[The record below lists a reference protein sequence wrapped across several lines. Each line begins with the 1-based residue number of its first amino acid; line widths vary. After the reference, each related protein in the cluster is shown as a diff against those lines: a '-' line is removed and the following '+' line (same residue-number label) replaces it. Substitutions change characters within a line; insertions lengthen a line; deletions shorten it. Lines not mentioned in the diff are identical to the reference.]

1 MSQAFDRICATL
13 KLAADATRE
22 REAIAI
28 RIIELARRG
37 ERDSKRLCDRVLR
50 DAGAA

>member
-1 MSQAFDRICATL
+1 MSNAFDRVCVAL
-13 KLAADATRE
+13 KLAAEAARE
-22 REAIAI
+22 REAVAV

-37 ERDSKRLCDRVLR
+37 ERDAKRLADRVLR

>member
-1 MSQAFDRICATL
+1 MSQAFDRVCTGL

-22 REAIAI
+22 REAVAI

-37 ERDSKRLCDRVLR
+37 ERDAKRLADRVLR
-50 DAGAA
+50 DAGTA